1 MAKLIRRE
9 RITKLAR
16 ASAATVAATI
26 AAIIAATMAF
36 TACSASSPEAAQ
48 TTTTITVSAPNSSAP
63 VTSNAPAS
71 PSAPA
76 TSAPASTCAVNPST
90 APVPTVGPYET
101 VPEDGRI
108 SVALS
113 GIPAGTVTP
122 GGAPTEVDVTL
133 CNDSAVNYPEV
144 GVVVMLGNCSCVPDG
159 LPIAKGTVER
169 FDDGTGTW
177 MQMEHPAMGTGMD
190 YLGGYSIVLELPKGK
205 TATVRYR
212 IALDASMTTGEGSVE
227 AAAVTPEPLNQL
239 GNASVPFTVV
249 N

>member
-1 MAKLIRRE
+1 M
-9 RITKLAR
+9 
-16 ASAATVAATI
+16 
-26 AAIIAATMAF
+26 
-36 TACSASSPEAAQ
+36 
-48 TTTTITVSAPNSSAP
+48 
-63 VTSNAPAS
+63 
-71 PSAPA
+71 
-76 TSAPASTCAVNPST
+76 
-90 APVPTVGPYET
+90 PTVGPYET

-113 GIPAGTVTP
+113 GIPSGTVTP
-122 GGAPTEVDVTL
+122 GGAPTEVEVTL

-177 MQMEHPAMGTGMD
+177 IQMEHPAMGTGMD

-249 N
+249 S

>member
-9 RITKLAR
+9 QITRLAVI
-16 ASAATVAATI
+16 SAATI
-26 AAIIAATMAF
+26 AF
-36 TACSASSPEAAQ
+36 TACSTSSPEAGP
-48 TTTTITVSAPNSSAP
+48 TTTTVTVSAPSSSAP
-63 VTSNAPAS
+63 ASTTAPAS

-76 TSAPASTCAVNPST
+76 TSAPATSAQASSCEVNPST

-108 SVALS
+108 SVTLS
-113 GIPAGTVTP
+113 GIPSGSITP

-133 CNDSAVNYPEV
+133 CNDSAVNYPKV
-144 GVVVMLGNCSCVPDG
+144 GVVVMLGNCSCVPNG

-169 FDDGTGTW
+169 FDEGAGTW
-177 MQMEHPAMGTGMD
+177 TQMEHAAMGTGMD

-205 TATVRYR
+205 TVSLRYR
-212 IALDASMTTGEGSVE
+212 IALDPSMSTGEGSVE

-239 GNASVPFTVV
+239 GNASLPFNVA

>member
-26 AAIIAATMAF
+26 AATIAATMAF

-48 TTTTITVSAPNSSAP
+48 TTTTITVSAPS
-63 VTSNAPAS
+63 SNAPAS

-76 TSAPASTCAVNPST
+76 TSTPASTCAVNPST

-113 GIPAGTVTP
+113 GIPSGTVTP
-122 GGAPTEVDVTL
+122 GGAPTEVEVTL

-177 MQMEHPAMGTGMD
+177 IQMEHPAMGTGMD

-249 N
+249 S